1 MTEDVFSIGGAEVDS
16 CLSEMWIKDVVFD
29 AKGNLV
35 VWWNS
40 DRDDQEDFIV
50 VVAPDG
56 SRSHDL
62 SERASLV
69 MAMNDG
75 RLAVYDRTQESFLMF
90 GPDGTFL
97 EQQRVGL
104 IGLSLRPM
112 PDGRILTFGGIG
124 AGPGRPVEVLT
135 LGAGSDTSIEDRDTL
150 VMAWGGSSAPFVVE
164 RAFGFGFRTN
174 RRHFV
179 VPLLVDA
186 LSDGRV
192 AVVDSVGYRIKLLSP
207 SGTVE
212 SVLER
217 AIPLRRENHLPLLT
231 FAVQIPVEMKAMGV
245 DSEDRIWVSRTGG
258 VNASDEA
265 TSLFSDVRGL
275 TDVFSADG
283 QYMGTLAPDQTR
295 IPRAFGPDGLM
306 AYVEGDGRLMALRRR
321 YAAWRSPV
329 DTAKVVAADME
340 GGFCNDDIVRVIRLL
355 RLEVPGNPSG

>member
-1 MTEDVFSIGGAEVDS
+1 MTEDVFSIGGAEVDP

-35 VWWNS
+35 VLWNS
-40 DRDDQEDFIV
+40 YRDDQEDFIV

-56 SRSHDL
+56 SRSHAL

-69 MAMNDG
+69 MAMSDG

-104 IGLSLRPM
+104 IGSSLRPM

-124 AGPGRPVEVLT
+124 AGPGRPVEVLI

-150 VMAWGGSSAPFVVE
+150 VMAWGGSSGPLVVE
-164 RAFGFGFRTN
+164 RAFGFGFRTYH
-174 RRHFV
+174 RHF
-179 VPLLVDA
+179 VPLLVDV

-245 DSEDRIWVSRTGG
+245 DSEDRIWISRTGG

-265 TSLFSDVRGL
+265 TSLFSDVRGP

-306 AYVEGDGRLMALRRR
+306 AYVEEGDGWALGPLLREGG
-321 YAAWRSPV
+321 